1 MGKYERRTRPGWML
15 YHENLPM
22 LEALPPEDVKALIV
36 ALTRYSIALANDEP
50 PPDFSSVASPMTQAI
65 CLLIA
70 PKIERDD
77 SLYKTKCERSALNR
91 SRQKVTAVDHGQPE
105 LTKAGSG
112 RATITGTLTVT
123 ETGTPTVTETGAEAG
138 AESTASSET
147 PAAAD
152 RNSSGDCGG
161 LLQEAKRRARSKHDD
176 ASELDIQ
183 RELRDLQHA
192 EQLARTYGLPQF
204 PTVYSSMLD
213 DVEKHGW
220 EKLEGAIKEAA
231 AANSRSGLS
240 VNFYRAVLQ
249 NGAKPTNRGIP
260 MSHRKDL

>member
-112 RATITGTLTVT
+112 RATITGTPTVT
-123 ETGTPTVTETGAEAG
+123 ETGTETGAEAG

-152 RNSSGDCGG
+152 RNPSGDCGC
-161 LLQEAKRRARSKHDD
+161 LLQEAKQRARSKHDN

-183 RELRDLQHA
+183 RELRDLQRA
-192 EQLARTYGLPQF
+192 GELARTYGLPQ
-204 PTVYSSMLD
+204 TLAVYDSILE
-213 DVEKHGW
+213 DVKRCDW
-220 EKLEGAIKEAA
+220 EQVESAIKEASA
-231 AANSRSGLS
+231 SNSRGCVS
-240 VNFYRAVLQ
+240 VNFYRTIL
-249 NGAKPTNRGIP
+249 KNRRIP
-260 MSHRKDL
+260 RSHLKDL

>member
-22 LEALPPEDVKALIV
+22 LEALPPEDVKALII

-50 PPDFSSVASPMTQAI
+50 PPNFSSVASPMAQAM
-65 CLLIA
+65 CLTLA
-70 PKIERDD
+70 PRIEKD
-77 SLYKTKCERSALNR
+77 SDAYKSKCEKGALNR
-91 SRQKVTAVDHGQPE
+91 SKQKSTAVDRGQLE
-105 LTKAGSG
+105 LTKADGG
-112 RATITGTLTVT
+112 RVI
-123 ETGTPTVTETGAEAG
+123 E
-138 AESTASSET
+138 
-147 PAAAD
+147 
-152 RNSSGDCGG
+152 RNSSELNVTHLNGAELNDTSAEHSRVEVERNFCGG
-161 LLQEAKRRARSKHDD
+161 SFDLNHEAERRARSKHDD

-204 PTVYSSMLD
+204 SAVYSSMLD

>member
-1 MGKYERRTRPGWML
+1 MGKYERRTRPGWVV

-22 LEALPPEDVKALIV
+22 LEALPPEDVKALVV

-50 PPDFSSVASPMTQAI
+50 PPNFSSVASPMAQAMCQI
-65 CLLIA
+65 MA
-70 PKIERDD
+70 AKIDRDSEKYRD
-77 SLYKTKCERSALNR
+77 TAEKR
-91 SRQKVTAVDHGQPE
+91 SRKATKADLGQPQSPKADTSQV
-105 LTKAGSG
+105 TKSKSKPKPKSEAVAESE
-112 RATITGTLTVT
+112 AVA
-123 ETGTPTVTETGAEAG
+123 GAEA
-138 AESTASSET
+138 TASSAPSVE
-147 PAAAD
+147 AD
-152 RNSSGDCGG
+152 RNPSGDCGD
-161 LLQEAKRRARSKHDD
+161 LIREAERRARSRYDNV
-176 ASELDIQ
+176 SELDIQ

-204 PTVYSSMLD
+204 SAVYSSMLD

-240 VNFYRAVLQ
+240 VNFYRAALQ

-260 MSHRKDL
+260 RSHLKDL

>member
-50 PPDFSSVASPMTQAI
+50 PPNFSSVASPMAQAI

-91 SRQKVTAVDHGQPE
+91 SKQKATAVDRGQPE
-105 LTKAGSG
+105 LTKADSG

-123 ETGTPTVTETGAEAG
+123 ETGTETGA
-138 AESTASSET
+138 SSKT

-152 RNSSGDCGG
+152 RNPSGDCGG
-161 LLQEAKRRARSKHDD
+161 LLQEAERRARSKHDN

-183 RELRDLQHA
+183 RELRDLQRA
-192 EQLARTYGLPQF
+192 GKLARTYGLPQ
-204 PTVYSSMLD
+204 TLAVYDSILE
-213 DVEKHGW
+213 DVKRCDW
-220 EKLEGAIKEAA
+220 EQVESAIKEASA
-231 AANSRSGLS
+231 SNSRGCVS
-240 VNFYRAVLQ
+240 VNFYRTIL
-249 NGAKPTNRGIP
+249 KNRRIP
-260 MSHRKDL
+260 RSHLKDL

>member
-1 MGKYERRTRPGWML
+1 
-15 YHENLPM
+15 M

-50 PPDFSSVASPMTQAI
+50 PPNFSSVASPMAQAI

-91 SRQKVTAVDHGQPE
+91 SKQKATAVDRGQPE
-105 LTKAGSG
+105 LTKADSG

-123 ETGTPTVTETGAEAG
+123 ETGTPTVTETGTETG
-138 AESTASSET
+138 ASSKT

-152 RNSSGDCGG
+152 RNPSGDCGG
-161 LLQEAKRRARSKHDD
+161 LLQEAERRARSKHDN

-183 RELRDLQHA
+183 RELRDLQRA
-192 EQLARTYGLPQF
+192 GKLARTYGLPQ
-204 PTVYSSMLD
+204 TLAVYDSILE
-213 DVEKHGW
+213 DVKRCDW
-220 EKLEGAIKEAA
+220 EQVESAIKEASA
-231 AANSRSGLS
+231 SNSRGCVS
-240 VNFYRAVLQ
+240 VNFYRTIL
-249 NGAKPTNRGIP
+249 KNRRIP
-260 MSHRKDL
+260 RSHLKDL

>member
-1 MGKYERRTRPGWML
+1 
-15 YHENLPM
+15 M
-22 LEALPPEDVKALIV
+22 LEALPPEDVKALVV

-50 PPDFSSVASPMTQAI
+50 PPNFSSVASPMAQAMCQI
-65 CLLIA
+65 MA
-70 PKIERDD
+70 AKIDRDSEKYRD
-77 SLYKTKCERSALNR
+77 TAEKR
-91 SRQKVTAVDHGQPE
+91 SRKA
-105 LTKAGSG
+105 TKADLSQPQSPK
-112 RATITGTLTVT
+112 ADTSQVT
-123 ETGTPTVTETGAEAG
+123 KSKSKPKPKSEAVAESEAG

-152 RNSSGDCGG
+152 RNPSGDCGG
-161 LLQEAKRRARSKHDD
+161 LLQEAERRARSRYDNV
-176 ASELDIQ
+176 SELDIQ

-204 PTVYSSMLD
+204 SAVYSSMLD

-260 MSHRKDL
+260 RSHLKDL

>member
-36 ALTRYSIALANDEP
+36 ALTRYSVALANDEP
-50 PPDFSSVASPMTQAI
+50 PPDFSSVANPMAQAI

-105 LTKAGSG
+105 LTKADSG
-112 RATITGTLTVT
+112 RATITGTPTVT
-123 ETGTPTVTETGAEAG
+123 ETGTPTVTETGTETGAEAG

-152 RNSSGDCGG
+152 RNPSGDCGG
-161 LLQEAKRRARSKHDD
+161 LLQEAKRRARSKHDN

-192 EQLARTYGLPQF
+192 EQLAQTYGLPQ
-204 PTVYSSMLD
+204 TLAVYDSILE
-213 DVEKHGW
+213 DVKRCDW
-220 EKLEGAIKEAA
+220 EQVESAIKEASA
-231 AANSRSGLS
+231 SNSRGCVS
-240 VNFYRAVLQ
+240 VNFYRTIL
-249 NGAKPTNRGIP
+249 KNRRIP
-260 MSHRKDL
+260 RSHLKDL

>member
-36 ALTRYSIALANDEP
+36 ELTRYSIALANDEP
-50 PPDFSSVASPMTQAI
+50 PPNFSSVASPMAQAI

-91 SRQKVTAVDHGQPE
+91 SKQKVTAVDHGQPE
-105 LTKAGSG
+105 LTKADSG

-123 ETGTPTVTETGAEAG
+123 ETGTPTVTETGTETGAEAG

-152 RNSSGDCGG
+152 RNPSGDCGG
-161 LLQEAKRRARSKHDD
+161 LLQEAKRRARSKHDN

-183 RELRDLQHA
+183 RELRDLQRA
-192 EQLARTYGLPQF
+192 EQLARTYGLPQ
-204 PTVYSSMLD
+204 TRAVYDSILE
-213 DVEKHGW
+213 DVKRCDW
-220 EKLEGAIKEAA
+220 EQVESAIKEASA
-231 AANSRSGLS
+231 SNSRGCVS
-240 VNFYRAVLQ
+240 VNFYRAIL
-249 NGAKPTNRGIP
+249 KNRRIP
-260 MSHRKDL
+260 RSHRKDL

>member
-22 LEALPPEDVKALIV
+22 LEVLSPEDAKALIV

-50 PPDFSSVASPMTQAI
+50 PPNFSSVASPMAQAI

-91 SRQKVTAVDHGQPE
+91 SKQKATVVDRGQPE
-105 LTKAGSG
+105 LTKADSG
-112 RATITGTLTVT
+112 RATI
-123 ETGTPTVTETGAEAG
+123 TGTPTVTETGTETGDEAG

-152 RNSSGDCGG
+152 RNPSGDCGG
-161 LLQEAKRRARSKHDD
+161 LLQEAERRAHSKYYN

-183 RELRDLQHA
+183 RELRDLQRA
-192 EQLARTYGLPQF
+192 GELARTYGLPQ
-204 PTVYSSMLD
+204 TLAVYDSILE
-213 DVEKHGW
+213 DVKRCDW
-220 EKLEGAIKEAA
+220 EQVESAIKEASA
-231 AANSRSGLS
+231 SNSRGCVS
-240 VNFYRAVLQ
+240 VNFYRTIL
-249 NGAKPTNRGIP
+249 KNRRIP
-260 MSHRKDL
+260 RSHLKDL

>member
-1 MGKYERRTRPGWML
+1 ML

-36 ALTRYSIALANDEP
+36 ALMRYSIALANDEP

-112 RATITGTLTVT
+112 RATITGTPTVT
-123 ETGTPTVTETGAEAG
+123 ETGTETGAEAG

-152 RNSSGDCGG
+152 RNPSGDCGG
-161 LLQEAKRRARSKHDD
+161 LLQEAKRRARSKHDN
-176 ASELDIQ
+176 ASELDIH
-183 RELRDLQHA
+183 RELRDLQRA
-192 EQLARTYGLPQF
+192 EQLARTYGLPQ
-204 PTVYSSMLD
+204 TLAVYDSILE
-213 DVEKHGW
+213 DVKRCDW
-220 EKLEGAIKEAA
+220 EQVESAIKEASA
-231 AANSRSGLS
+231 SNSRGCVS
-240 VNFYRAVLQ
+240 VNFYRTIL
-249 NGAKPTNRGIP
+249 KNRRIP
-260 MSHRKDL
+260 RSHLKDL

>member
-112 RATITGTLTVT
+112 RATITGTPTVT
-123 ETGTPTVTETGAEAG
+123 ETGTPTVTETGTETGAEAG

-152 RNSSGDCGG
+152 RNPSGDCGC
-161 LLQEAKRRARSKHDD
+161 LLQEAKQRARSKHDN

-183 RELRDLQHA
+183 RELRDLQRA
-192 EQLARTYGLPQF
+192 GELARTYGLPQ
-204 PTVYSSMLD
+204 TLAVYDSILE
-213 DVEKHGW
+213 DVKRCDW
-220 EKLEGAIKEAA
+220 EQVESAIKEASA
-231 AANSRSGLS
+231 SNSRGCVS
-240 VNFYRAVLQ
+240 VNFYRTIL
-249 NGAKPTNRGIP
+249 KNRRIP
-260 MSHRKDL
+260 RSHLKDL

>member
-112 RATITGTLTVT
+112 RATITGT
-123 ETGTPTVTETGAEAG
+123 PTVTETGAEAG

-147 PAAAD
+147 PAAAE
-152 RNSSGDCGG
+152 RNPSGDCGG
-161 LLQEAKRRARSKHDD
+161 LLQEAKRRARSKHDN

-183 RELRDLQHA
+183 RELRDLQRA
-192 EQLARTYGLPQF
+192 EQLARTYGLPQ
-204 PTVYSSMLD
+204 TLAVYDSILE
-213 DVEKHGW
+213 DVKRCDW
-220 EKLEGAIKEAA
+220 EQVESAIKEASA
-231 AANSRSGLS
+231 SNSRGCVS
-240 VNFYRAVLQ
+240 VNFYRTIL
-249 NGAKPTNRGIP
+249 KNRRIP
-260 MSHRKDL
+260 RSHLKDL

>member
-123 ETGTPTVTETGAEAG
+123 ETGTPTVTETGTETG
-138 AESTASSET
+138 AESRSGIDSVI
-147 PAAAD
+147 
-152 RNSSGDCGG
+152 RNSSGQQIVT
-161 LLQEAKRRARSKHDD
+161 LPATAAAYFKRRN
-176 ASELDIQ
+176 
-183 RELRDLQHA
+183 A
-192 EQLARTYGLPQF
+192 ERVADTTTFLNWTF
-204 PTVYSSMLD
+204 S
-213 DVEKHGW
+213 
-220 EKLEGAIKEAA
+220 
-231 AANSRSGLS
+231 ANSATFNTLNSWRVSTDCRRTLRCT
-240 VNFYRAVLQ
+240 V
-249 NGAKPTNRGIP
+249 PCWTT
-260 MSHRKDL
+260 

>member
-123 ETGTPTVTETGAEAG
+123 ETGAEAG

-152 RNSSGDCGG
+152 RNPSGDCGG
-161 LLQEAKRRARSKHDD
+161 LLQEAKRRARSKHDN

-183 RELRDLQHA
+183 RELRDLQLA
-192 EQLARTYGLPQF
+192 GELARTYGLPQ
-204 PTVYSSMLD
+204 TLAVYDSILE
-213 DVEKHGW
+213 DVKRCDW
-220 EKLEGAIKEAA
+220 EQVESAIKEASA
-231 AANSRSGLS
+231 SNSRGCVS
-240 VNFYRAVLQ
+240 VNFYRAIL
-249 NGAKPTNRGIP
+249 KNRRIP